1 MSLPRDTTNCW
12 MTGRDREKLR
22 DDVRV
27 EQEVENPSS
36 ENKVHYVQK
45 ANRST
50 SNHNILAAHL
60 YPVGEF
66 RDAAGGVVPGELLQ
80 LGHECRIVLNL
91 RSRLVQDRPSAEAY
105 QIISPAQ
112 RALKKSVT

>member
-60 YPVGEF
+60 YPVSTPPPNWLTPAFLIFLALEPLNVKF
-66 RDAAGGVVPGELLQ
+66 CSVVDKI
-80 LGHECRIVLNL
+80 CRK
-91 RSRLVQDRPSAEAY
+91 SSTAM
-105 QIISPAQ
+105 QI
-112 RALKKSVT
+112 

>member
-1 MSLPRDTTNCW
+1 MLLPRDTTNCW

-45 ANRST
+45 ANRSP

-80 LGHECRIVLNL
+80 LGHECRIVLDI
-91 RSRLVQDRPSAEAY
+91 RSRLVQDRPSA
-105 QIISPAQ
+105 
-112 RALKKSVT
+112 

>member
-12 MTGRDREKLR
+12 MTG
-22 DDVRV
+22 
-27 EQEVENPSS
+27 P
-36 ENKVHYVQK
+36 HI
-45 ANRST
+45 RST

-80 LGHECRIVLNL
+80 LGHECRIVLDI
-91 RSRLVQDRPSAEAY
+91 RSRLVQNRPSA
-105 QIISPAQ
+105 
-112 RALKKSVT
+112 

>member
-1 MSLPRDTTNCW
+1 MCGLSKRLRIHRPRTKFID
-12 MTGRDREKLR
+12 
-22 DDVRV
+22 
-27 EQEVENPSS
+27 
-36 ENKVHYVQK
+36 VQK

-80 LGHECRIVLNL
+80 LGHECRIVLDI
-91 RSRLVQDRPSAEAY
+91 RSRLVQDRPSA
-105 QIISPAQ
+105 
-112 RALKKSVT
+112 

>member
-1 MSLPRDTTNCW
+1 

-66 RDAAGGVVPGELLQ
+66 RDAAGGVIPGFLEHSQQLVRLRNVDLLHQ
-80 LGHECRIVLNL
+80 YGDIAPRQHKRI
-91 RSRLVQDRPSAEAY
+91 RLSHRP
-105 QIISPAQ
+105 
-112 RALKKSVT
+112 RGL